1 MNKKIIPLS
10 VSALLILAA
19 GALFF
24 ASRPL
29 PLSMEQIFPSGA
41 LVYTRLSHVS
51 GDTDQLTRS
60 VFWKNISSIDLPK
73 ILEHNHTPLKDVKQL
88 RQMQQEMET
97 FLKNPLTKKFLGK
110 EVAVGFYPKIPF
122 DTKEPLNSYS
132 ILGATRL
139 GLMFQIGEL
148 VISIA
153 HQWSDDFTTT
163 TEDYHGLNIAHVHFK
178 KRQLEV
184 AYTRIHDVLLV
195 SLEPSVL
202 LHQALDAYQ
211 KTKPSLALDP
221 NFSKATAYTYP
232 KGHGIFY
239 ANVQG
244 FYDLLKSRASLPSTA
259 FGFKSYTISFLPGGI
274 SKMKLIMYFDAA
286 QLNPSWRSMIS
297 SCTPSVNPSLNFVPH
312 NVVAYQWGECYDFN
326 DLWAQMKEKM
336 RLSPKTN
343 DSVRQWKHRLEKRF
357 KLNFHDDVLPVLGS
371 QVGGYLNDVDIQSP
385 FPYPRGIFFIK
396 INDRRAAERLMQKL
410 TKNPLALIQE
420 EDYQQTL
427 IRYIT
432 LPLGANMDLSYAFLG
447 DYLLLASSRQLLKT
461 SIDALNNPNLSLR
474 SDETLKQFHL
484 NASDLSQGM
493 AFIKIDDVAGRLQQ
507 LLDWYNKMVSS
518 QIAMALAYQQ
528 EAVDRKK
535 QLQESVV
542 SKNEELRLAQNKLKE
557 SQPKAAAPDLSDE
570 QKADWQAN
578 IDHLSQQVELLQED
592 VDSYRR
598 QQQQLKQTLINY
610 QNQSQSAKLWLFNSD
625 EVLMPLLKSLGGLHA
640 LGMQWRLSGA
650 ISETEIFIK

>member
-1 MNKKIIPLS
+1 MNKKTIILPVL
-10 VSALLILAA
+10 ALLILAA

-29 PLSMEQIFPSGA
+29 SLPMEKIFPSGA
-41 LVYTRLSHVS
+41 LMYVRLSHVA
-51 GDTDQLTRS
+51 TDEDRLTQS
-60 VFWKNISSIDLPK
+60 VFWRNISSIDLPK
-73 ILEHNHTPLKDVKQL
+73 VLEHNHTLPKDVKQL
-88 RQMQQEMET
+88 RQMQQEMEA
-97 FLKNPLTKKFLGK
+97 FFKNPLTKKFLGK
-110 EVAVGFYPKIPF
+110 EVAVGFYPKTPF
-122 DTKEPLNSYS
+122 DTKDPLKSYDM
-132 ILGATRL
+132 LGATRL
-139 GLMFQIGEL
+139 ELMFQIADL
-148 VISIA
+148 LTSMA

-163 TEDYHGLNIAHVHFK
+163 TENYHGFNIVHVHFK
-178 KRQLEV
+178 KRHLDV
-184 AYTRIHDVLLV
+184 AYTRVRDVLLA
-195 SLEPSVL
+195 SFEPSGL
-202 LHQALDAYQ
+202 LHQALDVYQ
-211 KTKPSLALDP
+211 KTKPSLAVDS
-221 NFSKATAYTYP
+221 NFSKATAHAYP

-244 FYDLLKSRASLPSTA
+244 FYDLLKNRIPLSATAS
-259 FGFKSYTISFLPGGI
+259 GFKSYTISFLPGDV
-274 SKMKLIMYFDAA
+274 SKMKLIMYFDTA
-286 QLNPSWRSMIS
+286 QLNPSWRSIF
-297 SCTPSVNPSLNFVPH
+297 SCTPSANPSLNFVPH
-312 NVVAYQWGECYDFN
+312 NVVAYQWGQCYDFN
-326 DLWAQMKEKM
+326 ELRAQMKEKM
-336 RLSPKTN
+336 QLSPKTN
-343 DSVRQWKHRLEKRF
+343 DSARQWKHRLEKRF